1 MQPPIVLAGGG
12 LANALLA
19 YRLCQQHPGL
29 PLVLLEGADRLGGN
43 HTWSFHEQDLSAAQH
58 EWLAPFVVHAWPG
71 YRVEFPRLSRR
82 LGSGYRSVTSERLHA
97 VLMRALGPA
106 VRLGARIERIEPTQ
120 VWLAD
125 GTRLAARAVID
136 GRGARPS
143 PHLALGWQKFVGQE
157 VRLRAPHGLAE
168 PIVMDATVAQHD
180 GYRFVYVL
188 PFSDDTLLIED
199 TYYADGAALAPEVL
213 RERIAAYAQARGWV
227 IEQVLREE
235 AGVLPIVLDGDA
247 AAFWDAPDAPAAT
260 PGAGGV
266 ARSGLGAA
274 LFHPTTGYSLPD
286 AVRLADRVAA
296 SARLDA
302 PALHALTR
310 GASLAQW
317 RAQRFYRLL
326 NRMLFGAAAPQ
337 ARYAVLQ
344 RFYGLSEP
352 LIARFYAQRLTL
364 ADKARILSGRPP
376 VPLGKALR
384 AMRGV
389 PASLSTPGHIAT

>member
-1 MQPPIVLAGGG
+1 MQHPIVLAGGG
-12 LANALLA
+12 LANSLLA
-19 YRLCQQHPGL
+19 YRLAQRHPAL
-29 PLVLLEGADRLGGN
+29 PLVLLEGAERLGGN
-43 HTWSFHEQDLSAAQH
+43 HTWSFHEHDLTAAQH
-58 EWLAPFVVHAWPG
+58 AWLAPFVVHAWPG
-71 YRVEFPRLSRR
+71 YQVAFPRASRR
-82 LGSGYRSVTSERLHA
+82 LGSGYRSVTSERLHE
-97 VLMRALGPA
+97 VLMRALGPR

-125 GTRLAARAVID
+125 GTRLAAHAVID

-157 VRLRAPHGLAE
+157 LRLRAPHGLAE
-168 PIVMDATVAQHD
+168 PVVMDATVAQHD
-180 GYRFVYVL
+180 GYRFVYLL

-199 TYYADGAALAPEVL
+199 TYYSDGAALAPETL

-227 IEQVLREE
+227 IERVLREE

-247 AAFWDAPDAPAAT
+247 AAFWDEPDAR
-260 PGAGGV
+260 GV

-286 AVRLADRVAA
+286 AVRLADRIADGE
-296 SARLDA
+296 RFDA

-310 GASLAQW
+310 DASLAQW

-326 NRMLFGAAAPQ
+326 NRMLFGAAAPE

-344 RFYGLSEP
+344 RFYGLPEP

-376 VPLGKALR
+376 VPIGKALR
-384 AMRGV
+384 AMMGAV
-389 PASLSTPGHIAT
+389 PPTSTQGHIAT